1 MSEPNDAFA
10 SLFETNYERE
20 KPRRRGRGWII
31 AGSVIAIL
39 AILAGVAFYFTDSG
53 LRGAAETVAAQQV
66 QSRLPAGATGQVKVT
81 IGGGSVI
88 TQYLNGSFDDVTV
101 SIPALTADG
110 ATSALELHAQGV
122 ATDITKPV
130 AQLDGSVTFGPT
142 SLTTVVPYPGTT
154 QVTLVDGAVKFA
166 GTQGDAT
173 RSVAYEVT
181 ATPSLSG
188 QSIVMTPTAATIT
201 SGATPEEQPAIV
213 AQLMAQK
220 PAVCLAKYVP
230 KGTTLTG
237 VSVTPKGLALAFG
250 GKNVT
255 LSSQTFRSDA
265 ACTP

>member
-1 MSEPNDAFA
+1 MSDSNDAFA

-39 AILAGVAFYFTDSG
+39 AILAWVAFYFTDSG

-66 QSRLPAGATGQVKVT
+66 QSRLPDGATGEVKVS

-88 TQYLNGSFDDVTV
+88 TQYLSGSFDDVTV
-101 SIPALTADG
+101 SIPALTAEG
-110 ATSALELHAQGV
+110 ATSALELRAKGV

-130 AQLDGSVTFGPT
+130 DQLDGTVAFGPAA
-142 SLTTVVPYPGTT
+142 LTTVAPYPGTT
-154 QVTLVDGAVKFA
+154 AVTLGDGTVSFA
-166 GTQGDAT
+166 GTQAVAAG
-173 RSVAYEVT
+173 SIAYEVT

-188 QSIVMTPTAATIT
+188 QSIVMTPTAATVT
-201 SGATPEEQPAIV
+201 SGASPEQQPAIV

-237 VSVTPKGLALAFG
+237 VTVTPQGLSLAFS

-255 LSSQTFRSDA
+255 LSSQTFRSTA
-265 ACTP
+265 TCTP